1 MINEIIGAV
10 DFINL
15 FLAALTVASIYTAVD
30 GFSRLG
36 VLSGEN
42 GRKAIHISVG
52 VWAATFPL
60 FMNRTEIFVFHGMF
74 FVGIV
79 SLSIAS
85 DFVRNYHIAQ
95 QYRIGR
101 FMASLFERY
110 EDVSRWTIGQFLY
123 PLSLM
128 LVVFIYDD
136 LAVYSFAVLL
146 LALGDGFA
154 AVIGKPFGRII
165 YFVPGGKK
173 SLLGSF
179 TFFAIAL
186 TLLIVYTLMHGTGDV
201 LAPALVVVYAFVLT
215 LAEGLV
221 AGGFDNLT
229 VPVLG
234 AVFLNTL

>member
-1 MINEIIGAV
+1 MVHDILGAI

-15 FLAALTVASIYTAVD
+15 FLAILAVGSIYTAVD
-30 GFSRLG
+30 GLSRLG
-36 VLSGEN
+36 ILSGEY
-42 GRKAIHISVG
+42 GRKAIHIGVG
-52 VWAATFPL
+52 VWASTFPL

-79 SLSIAS
+79 ALSLAS
-85 DFVRNYHIAQ
+85 DFVRNNSIAQ
-95 QYRIGR
+95 QYAIGR
-101 FMASLFERY
+101 FLANLFERY

-123 PLSLM
+123 PLSLL

-179 TFFAIAL
+179 TFFSITL
-186 TLLIVYTLMHGTGDV
+186 TLLVVYTLMHGSGDV
-201 LAPALVVVYAFVLT
+201 LAPALVIVYSFILT

-234 AVFLNTL
+234 AVFLSTL